1 MSKFGV
7 KWWHNCYMCKCPLDI
22 YVDNFSGELE
32 FISRIQTY
40 YKFKPVLFLLNISRI
55 KIINLHM
62 RHVCTHCYMI
72 QKTNLQWLPHIRHR
86 EISGKRIITKYD
98 EIKPM
103 TENEIYDWFGG
114 FNNFQTRK
122 DVDDY
127 TLDDN
132 KLIGLPG
139 VILMKSSQNF

>member
-1 MSKFGV
+1 
-7 KWWHNCYMCKCPLDI
+7 MCKCPLDI